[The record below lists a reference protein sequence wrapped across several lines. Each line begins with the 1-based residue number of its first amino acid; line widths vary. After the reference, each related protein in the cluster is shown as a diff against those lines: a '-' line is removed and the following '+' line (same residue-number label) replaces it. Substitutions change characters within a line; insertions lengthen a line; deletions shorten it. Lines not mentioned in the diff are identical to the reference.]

1 MLRVLRNRSPAQAAD
16 EWDWDDL
23 RRTAVAVAGHV
34 LRSSQDAEDAAQ
46 EAILRAWRARSR
58 CQGTDSPRPWIG
70 RIAQNEALRL
80 GGRITERRRAE
91 GTALEDVQ
99 EPSADGDDPAD
110 TDRGAIVVGALGRL
124 APRDRELVR
133 LRYVEDLQYSVIAD
147 QLSLPLGTV
156 KVRLHRVHAQLR
168 EAADR

>member
-1 MLRVLRNRSPAQAAD
+1 MLRVLRNTPPAQAAD
-16 EWDWDDL
+16 GWDWDEL
-23 RRTAVAVAGHV
+23 RRTAIAVASQV

-46 EAILRAWRARSR
+46 EAVLRAWRARSR
-58 CQGTDSPRPWIG
+58 CQAAGSPRPWVG

-80 GGRITERRRAE
+80 GGRISERRRAE

-99 EPSADGDDPAD
+99 EPSPDGDDPAG
-110 TDRGAIVVGALGRL
+110 TDREAIVVGALRGL

-147 QLSLPLGTV
+147 LLELPLGTV

-168 EAADR
+168 EATSR